1 MKLNLRNFE
10 SRAYYDDYGDIEIES
25 ITLIGDSSKVEND
38 IFYGDWGNDILTGFR
53 GSDVLYGQSGDDTIR
68 AGNGRDLISGG
79 RGSDTM
85 YGGFGRNTFK
95 SEDDGDVDSLYLKSD
110 QWAYNW
116 LYGKSGNS
124 PNGEK
129 ADIIEGLDLSDSI
142 FIQGV
147 TSRDLSFASTNH
159 TFADGQSVDGIGIFA
174 QGVLEV
180 VYTGGDLNAQQL
192 QSMTFGVAL

>member
-1 MKLNLRNFE
+1 MILDQRNYE
-10 SRAYYDDYGDIEIES
+10 SYSYYDDYGDVKIES
-25 ITLIGDSSKVEND
+25 ITLIGNSALAEND
-38 IFYGDWGNDILTGFR
+38 NFYGDSGNDILTGFS

-95 SEDDGDVDSLYLKSD
+95 REDDGDADSLYLKSD
-110 QWAYNW
+110 QWVYNW
-116 LYGKSGNS
+116 FYDKSGNS

-147 TSRDLSFASTNH
+147 ASSDLSFASTNH
-159 TFADGQSVDGIGIFA
+159 TFTDGQSVNGIGIFV

-180 VYTGGDLNAQQL
+180 IYTGGDLNAQQL
-192 QSMTFGVAL
+192 QSMTFGVAA

>member
-1 MKLNLRNFE
+1 MILSKGNLK
-10 SRAYYDDYGDIEIES
+10 SYSYYDDYEDVEIES
-25 ITLIGDSSKVEND
+25 MTLTGDSTKAEND
-38 IFYGDWGNDILTGFR
+38 NFYGDSGNDILTGFR

-79 RGSDTM
+79 RGADTM
-85 YGGFGRNTFK
+85 FGGFGRNTFK
-95 SEDDGDVDSLYLKSD
+95 SEDDGDADSLYLKSD

-147 TSRDLSFASTNH
+147 ATSDLSFASTNH
-159 TFADGQSVDGIGIFA
+159 IFTDGQSVDGIGIFA

-180 VYTGGDLNAQQL
+180 IYTGGDLNAQQL